1 MHGIRPE
8 RVIALERENTEL
20 RECIDK
26 LFKQITELSAKYEA
40 PADAVVTQQ
49 RALYDVPS
57 HGITN
62 EMYLKLMT
70 TKQLA
75 AWYARNFFCQSYMK
89 MASAGCKPDDR
100 SLDGRL
106 SFVTVQQCPLK
117 ELCDELDKTAP
128 EGVVY
133 ECEDVVEHWLKTQQF
148 KTFEQYLTALNLDN
162 QKMEDKDDDN

>member
-1 MHGIRPE
+1 MHDIRPE

-40 PADAVVTQQ
+40 PADAIVTQQ

-57 HGITN
+57 HGMTN
-62 EMYLKLMT
+62 EMCLKLMT

-75 AWYARNFFCQSYMK
+75 RLYAQNFFCQSYMK
-89 MASAGCKPDDR
+89 MSSGDCKPDDR

-106 SFVTVQQCPLK
+106 SFVTVHQCPLK
-117 ELCDELDKTAP
+117 ELCDELDASAP
-128 EGVVY
+128 EGTVY

-148 KTFEQYLTALNLDN
+148 KTIEQLLAALNLN
-162 QKMEDKDDDN
+162 N

>member
-1 MHGIRPE
+1 MHDMRPE

-40 PADAVVTQQ
+40 PADAVLTQQ

-57 HGITN
+57 HGMTN
-62 EMYLKLMT
+62 EMCLKLMT

-75 AWYARNFFCQSYMK
+75 ALYVKYFFCQHYDSQT
-89 MASAGCKPDDR
+89 GE
-100 SLDGRL
+100 
-106 SFVTVQQCPLK
+106 FETVHDCPLK
-117 ELCDELDKTAP
+117 DLCIELGHTAP
-128 EGVVY
+128 DGTIL

-148 KTFEQYLTALNLDN
+148 KTFEQYLAALNIDN
-162 QKMEDKDDDN
+162 